1 MAAESNESPKNRKVF
16 LFIII
21 IIILV
26 AINGVQ
32 FYFTQV
38 DQQKNQELLEN
49 REMELITT
57 FAKLDSIS
65 DELEDKITEIR
76 RLDGNVDSLL
86 EIQTELQQEKIDLQ
100 NSQRITQDR
109 YNQIKSK
116 VEGYEILLKKKDEEI
131 ATLKEVN
138 VALLEE
144 TYALKEQKQ
153 QLTGEIN
160 KLQEATSVLEKKVNT
175 AATLKVEAFE
185 LVAINRQYKELI
197 GDSFKVRQ
205 LVKLLVKYQLEI
217 NDLAEIGTKEIFL
230 RIVEP
235 DGSALYNLTAGSGSF
250 DFNTGK
256 LFYTKSQEILF
267 DNSGQSFQF
276 EFDKGTDFKKG
287 QYIVELYSEGSLI
300 GSTTFIVR

>member
-160 KLQEATSVLEKKVNT
+160 KLQEATSVLEKKVNS